1 MSKITF
7 TDNNIISLEP
17 LKDLNKLFNIGVAD
31 NISLPLDEILKF
43 EKIIE
48 LNLSINNQMIGD
60 IKNYLI

>member
-17 LKDLNKLFNIGVAD
+17 LKDLNKLFNIAVAD